1 MSIGEFFKPLN
12 TKSNSRLFMAM
23 AIASLAV
30 LYAPFAPS
38 FIMAMAVLLLW
49 YAVVFVAFCVIEHLI
64 NKNKSNPNE

>member
-1 MSIGEFFKPLN
+1 
-12 TKSNSRLFMAM
+12 M

-49 YAVVFVAFCVIEHLI
+49 YAVVVVAFCAIEHLI